1 VLLIYDFAVNAD
13 DVVVDTFGP
22 KFLTGSGKLS
32 DRVKEGKKVQQEL
45 SLALVEKLRK
55 KGIQAQRA
63 YPVTAPPLHALMA
76 KGQFLSVNEG
86 DMMGRTVL
94 GFGAGSSQVR
104 VQVQLY
110 QMTASGPRR
119 LREGVAKATGSKKP
133 GMAVPVAGGAAAGS
147 AATSAVISG
156 GLSATSEIRAKVRPD
171 INRLAE
177 LLSERAVEFY
187 HRHGWM

>member
-1 VLLIYDFAVNAD
+1 LLISDFAVNAD

-32 DRVKEGKKVQQEL
+32 DRVKEGRKVQQEL
-45 SLALVEKLRK
+45 SLALVETLRN
-55 KGIQAQRA
+55 KGIRAQRA
-63 YPVTAPPLHALMA
+63 YPEMTVPLHALMA

-94 GFGAGSSQVR
+94 GFGAGSSEVR

-110 QMTASGPRR
+110 QMTAFGPRR
-119 LREGVAKATGSKKP
+119 LSEGVAKATGSKKP
-133 GMAVPVAGGAAAGS
+133 GMAVPVAGGAAMGT
-147 AATSAVISG
+147 AATSAVIRG
-156 GLSATSEIRAKVRPD
+156 GLSATSEVRAKIRPD
-171 INRLAE
+171 IDRLAE
-177 LLSERAVEFY
+177 VLSEKAVEFY